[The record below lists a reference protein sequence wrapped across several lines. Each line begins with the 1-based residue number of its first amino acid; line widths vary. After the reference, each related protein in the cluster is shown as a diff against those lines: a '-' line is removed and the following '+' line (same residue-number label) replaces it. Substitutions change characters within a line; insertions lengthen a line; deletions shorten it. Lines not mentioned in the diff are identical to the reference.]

1 MSNAETVAEDR
12 PVSSSLWKLLFKI
25 LVSVGLLALLLSKS
39 DPGAIWQHFRE
50 ASPLWILVAL
60 LIYLLMILASVWRW
74 EQLLGAQD
82 VHVPVRDLVRSYLV
96 ATFMNN
102 FLPSNIGGDVVRIR
116 DTVSPTGSKTLA
128 TTIVLL
134 DRAIGLLGL
143 LFVAAIGATWVRRS
157 DGRFPV
163 WPPLLWAVCV
173 AGIVSIA
180 ALVMVPTQLIGLLT
194 PLKRIHDEWEHWIE
208 LRLQR
213 LVTMFESFRRRPGA
227 LVNCFAGALVV
238 QAMLVAF
245 YLAVAASLRIAVP
258 AVHMAVLVPL
268 SFVVQMLP
276 ISMNGFGVREAT
288 FSYYFRLLGL
298 PLESAILLSLMATAT
313 IMLFSL
319 SGAAAYVSRR

>member
-1 MSNAETVAEDR
+1 VN
-12 PVSSSLWKLLFKI
+12 
-25 LVSVGLLALLLSKS
+25 
-39 DPGAIWQHFRE
+39 
-50 ASPLWILVAL
+50 
-60 LIYLLMILASVWRW
+60 
-74 EQLLGAQD
+74 
-82 VHVPVRDLVRSYLV
+82 
-96 ATFMNN
+96 
-102 FLPSNIGGDVVRIR
+102 
-116 DTVSPTGSKTLA
+116 PTGSKTLA

-143 LFVAAIGATWVRRS
+143 LLVAAIGATWIRES

-163 WPPLLWAVCV
+163 WPPLLWAVCI
-173 AGIVSIA
+173 AGIASIT
-180 ALVMVPTQLIGLLT
+180 ALVLIPTQLIGLLA
-194 PLKRIHDEWEHWIE
+194 PLKRLHEEWELWVE

-245 YLAVAASLRIAVP
+245 YLAVAASLRIGVP

-276 ISMNGFGVREAT
+276 ISLNGFGVREAT
-288 FSYYFRLLGL
+288 FTYYFRLLGL
-298 PLESAILLSLMATAT
+298 PLESAILLSLMGTAT